1 MTYSNHD
8 FAILLTWQMLAL
20 LLILYTP
27 LAVSSG
33 NQRLRRSQLYL
44 HAGPAKGP
52 TKEQQA
58 EKARVKAQ
66 TKEIYERHGFRVWQN
81 KLQGVVDWEVRL

>member
-1 MTYSNHD
+1 MFGVLIVVLYS
-8 FAILLTWQMLAL
+8 L
-20 LLILYTP
+20 

-44 HAGPAKGP
+44 HAGP

-58 EKARVKAQ
+58 EAARAKAQ
-66 TKEIYERHGFRVWQN
+66 TQEIYERHGFRVWQN
-81 KLQGVVDWEVRL
+81 KLKDVVDWEVRL